1 MSTRDNQ
8 RRRRGVALTAPAA
21 CILAALT
28 GCVPS
33 PDTEAGSTAPMADSP
48 PSASPSSSPSS
59 SAAEVENP
67 STVAT
72 EAITLFARPDEP
84 ERRWFAELRP
94 YLEEEYAVEAEYIDP
109 ARIPFSEIRSGP
121 KLNADS
127 DNPQLVTVDFK
138 TDDGTWTVEL
148 HQDSPEGEWLVGAI
162 APTTG

>member
-1 MSTRDNQ
+1 MSTRQIHN
-8 RRRRGVALTAPAA
+8 RSHRLLLTAAA
-21 CILAALT
+21 TCVLAGLT
-28 GCVPS
+28 GCGASPGAGQTPASAAAPS
-33 PDTEAGSTAPMADSP
+33 PTSTP
-48 PSASPSSSPSS
+48 PSAPSSAVTESEDP
-59 SAAEVENP
+59 A
-67 STVAT
+67 TVAT
-72 EAITLFARPDEP
+72 EAIELFGRPDEP

-138 TDDGTWTVEL
+138 TDDGTWTVAL
-148 HQDSPEGEWLVGAI
+148 HQDRPEGEWLVGAI